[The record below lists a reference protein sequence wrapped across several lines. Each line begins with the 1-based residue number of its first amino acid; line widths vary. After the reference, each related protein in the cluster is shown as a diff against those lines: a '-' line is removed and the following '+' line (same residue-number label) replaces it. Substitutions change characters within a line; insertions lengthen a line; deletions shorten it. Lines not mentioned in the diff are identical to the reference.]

1 MPNKQGR
8 KIRDRLNLKPG
19 YVVAR
24 KGTSKESDKI
34 TKATGGRISHVGL
47 VTDVDAKDG
56 KVTIIHSY
64 PHEVGESAIQEITAE
79 EFFSKDNHVAG
90 TEEVRVPKELGRCAK
105 VVECAK
111 GLLGDTTI
119 SFDSR
124 FNPYNEDLS
133 CAEFIAYVF
142 EKGGYK
148 LIDESEYCK
157 LNWFYRILASLVG
170 LDISPVFISPQQ
182 IIDSDKLTLTPE

>member
-1 MPNKQGR
+1 MPDEQGR
-8 KIRDRLNLKPG
+8 QIRDRLNLKPG

-34 TKATGGRISHVGL
+34 TKATGGRVSHVGL

-79 EFFSKDNHVAG
+79 EFFSKNHHVAG
-90 TEEVRVPKELGRCAK
+90 T
-105 VVECAK
+105 
-111 GLLGDTTI
+111 
-119 SFDSR
+119 
-124 FNPYNEDLS
+124 
-133 CAEFIAYVF
+133 
-142 EKGGYK
+142 
-148 LIDESEYCK
+148 SEYCR
-157 LNWFYRILASLVG
+157 LNWFYRILAYLVG

-182 IIDSDKLTLTPE
+182 IIDSDKLTLTPEEREKREMGGKK

>member
-1 MPNKQGR
+1 M
-8 KIRDRLNLKPG
+8 LNLKPG

-24 KGTSKESDKI
+24 KGRSKESDKI
-34 TKATGGRISHVGL
+34 TKATGGRVSHVGL

-79 EFFSKDNHVAG
+79 EFFSKNHHVAG
-90 TEEVRVPKELGRCAK
+90 TEEVRVPKEPGCCAK
-105 VVECAK
+105 VMEYAK
-111 GLLGDTTI
+111 ELLGDTTI
-119 SFDSR
+119 SFDNR

-148 LIDESEYCK
+148 LIAESEYCK
-157 LNWFYRILASLVG
+157 LNLFYRIVAYLVG
-170 LDISPVFISPQQ
+170 LDISPVFITPQQ
-182 IIDSDKLTLTPE
+182 IIDSDKLTHTPEEREEREMGGKK